1 MYINGPN
8 KAIFV
13 RSEPFRRTSLGDGKD
28 SILISYNMPVIGGSA
43 GVGLGNPI
51 GGNANAG
58 SDLPLANTQTV
69 TGTETTPTVDGS
81 TVAITTGADTSTP
94 QSSVSA
100 NTSLPRTVT
109 SGAPLTTPASST
121 VPTPTSRMSS
131 TRVPQ
136 PSVQVQQG
144 PTTAAA
150 STRGSTNTVES
161 LPGAAIAGV
170 VFGVLFFALAIGVLV
185 FRRWAIRKR
194 SIRRQIWVSKPFV
207 VSTTTTVL
215 TDKPIASAATRDPG
229 AAAGEAGAS
238 AGSSGN
244 NNNNNLGATTVV
256 PRFNLKIPRVKPP
269 PLSLLSVPGPGY
281 ADLGSGLGS
290 GSNVSFS
297 AGRRLSSRS
306 ASPNSANSSLMVQM
320 NSAPPTMYG
329 ALTNVGVV
337 RCIFEPRLPD
347 ELRIRVGEALRVLAE
362 YDDGWG
368 LCENTRGER
377 GMVPFECLDRGMEE
391 GGERISIDGM
401 ARFASERLTMPA
413 VSSTRNLRKSSLP
426 ALV

>member
-8 KAIFV
+8 KAIFA
-13 RSEPFRRTSLGDGKD
+13 RSEPLRRTGFGDGKD
-28 SILISYNMPVIGGSA
+28 SIRISYNMPVIGGSA
-43 GVGLGNPI
+43 GVGPGNPI

-58 SDLPLANTQTV
+58 SDLPLANTQA
-69 TGTETTPTVDGS
+69 GTETTPPVDGS
-81 TVAITTGADTSTP
+81 TITTEADTSTT

-100 NTSLPRTVT
+100 NTSMPNIVT
-109 SGAPLTTPASST
+109 SGAPLTTTPASSA

-131 TRVPQ
+131 TQVPQ
-136 PSVQVQQG
+136 PSVQVKQG
-144 PTTAAA
+144 QTTAAA
-150 STRGSTNTVES
+150 STSGSTNSSKS

-194 SIRRQIWVSKPFV
+194 SNRRQIWVSKPFV

-215 TDKPIASAATRDPG
+215 TDKPSASAATRDLG
-229 AAAGEAGAS
+229 AAAGETGAS

-244 NNNNNLGATTVV
+244 NNNNLDTATVV

-281 ADLGSGLGS
+281 VDLGSGLGSGS

-329 ALTNVGVV
+329 TLTNVGVV

-391 GGERISIDGM
+391 RGERISISGM
-401 ARFASERLTMPA
+401 ARFTSERLTMPA